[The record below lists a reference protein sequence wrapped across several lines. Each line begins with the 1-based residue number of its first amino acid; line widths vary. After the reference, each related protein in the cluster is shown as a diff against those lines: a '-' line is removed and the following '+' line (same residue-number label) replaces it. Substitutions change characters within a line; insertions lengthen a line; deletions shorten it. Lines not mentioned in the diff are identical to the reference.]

1 MDGNVLLLL
10 PILLPIVMGSLVLT
24 AKGFR
29 KNRKLLIAA
38 VSGTLAVGVIL
49 TWAALMT
56 GGRLTLW
63 QMTEDITVALAV
75 DGVSRLFA
83 ALTSGVWLLVG
94 IYSISYMTHERDEF
108 RFFGFYLIVLGVLT
122 ALDFSANLVTFYV
135 CYEIMTLTSL
145 PLVLHEMTKEAV
157 MAGLKYLFYSVAG
170 AFLALFGIFYLYGA
184 AGSLTF
190 TPGGVLLTIPRPRD
204 KEEIPFAAFS

>member
-56 GGRLTLW
+56 GG
-63 QMTEDITVALAV
+63 EAYAVAD
-75 DGVSRLFA
+75 DGGYNGRPG
-83 ALTSGVWLLVG
+83 SGWG
-94 IYSISYMTHERDEF
+94 
-108 RFFGFYLIVLGVLT
+108 
-122 ALDFSANLVTFYV
+122 
-135 CYEIMTLTSL
+135 
-145 PLVLHEMTKEAV
+145 
-157 MAGLKYLFYSVAG
+157 
-170 AFLALFGIFYLYGA
+170 
-184 AGSLTF
+184 
-190 TPGGVLLTIPRPRD
+190 
-204 KEEIPFAAFS
+204 

>member
-38 VSGTLAVGVIL
+38 VSGTLAGGVIL

-75 DGVSRLFA
+75 EWGQPA
-83 ALTSGVWLLVG
+83 
-94 IYSISYMTHERDEF
+94 
-108 RFFGFYLIVLGVLT
+108 
-122 ALDFSANLVTFYV
+122 V
-135 CYEIMTLTSL
+135 CSPDIRGM
-145 PLVLHEMTKEAV
+145 
-157 MAGLKYLFYSVAG
+157 
-170 AFLALFGIFYLYGA
+170 A
-184 AGSLTF
+184 AGGDIFHFLYD
-190 TPGGVLLTIPRPRD
+190 P
-204 KEEIPFAAFS
+204 

>member
-38 VSGTLAVGVIL
+38 VSGTLAGGVIL

-83 ALTSGVWLLVG
+83 ALSSGPPMSG
-94 IYSISYMTHERDEF
+94 
-108 RFFGFYLIVLGVLT
+108 
-122 ALDFSANLVTFYV
+122 
-135 CYEIMTLTSL
+135 
-145 PLVLHEMTKEAV
+145 
-157 MAGLKYLFYSVAG
+157 
-170 AFLALFGIFYLYGA
+170 
-184 AGSLTF
+184 
-190 TPGGVLLTIPRPRD
+190 
-204 KEEIPFAAFS
+204 

>member
-75 DGVSRLFA
+75 DGVCSPDIR
-83 ALTSGVWLLVG
+83 G
-94 IYSISYMTHERDEF
+94 M
-108 RFFGFYLIVLGVLT
+108 
-122 ALDFSANLVTFYV
+122 
-135 CYEIMTLTSL
+135 
-145 PLVLHEMTKEAV
+145 
-157 MAGLKYLFYSVAG
+157 
-170 AFLALFGIFYLYGA
+170 A
-184 AGSLTF
+184 AGGDIFHFLYD
-190 TPGGVLLTIPRPRD
+190 P
-204 KEEIPFAAFS
+204 

>member
-38 VSGTLAVGVIL
+38 VSGTLAGGVIL

-63 QMTEDITVALAV
+63 YCRV
-75 DGVSRLFA
+75 
-83 ALTSGVWLLVG
+83 
-94 IYSISYMTHERDEF
+94 
-108 RFFGFYLIVLGVLT
+108 
-122 ALDFSANLVTFYV
+122 
-135 CYEIMTLTSL
+135 
-145 PLVLHEMTKEAV
+145 
-157 MAGLKYLFYSVAG
+157 
-170 AFLALFGIFYLYGA
+170 
-184 AGSLTF
+184 
-190 TPGGVLLTIPRPRD
+190 
-204 KEEIPFAAFS
+204 